1 MSVESEILRIQH
13 NIANTYAAVSE
24 KGGEVPLQPTSANL
38 AAAVASI
45 PAASDIEAGSGLSKN
60 GNILSVDL
68 PTEAFTKEEYD
79 ALTEEEKQGEVLY
92 LVDEPEWTQTTISVQ
107 EYDTE
112 DGWHVEKYS
121 NGKVSMY
128 YTSGLIA
135 PSFAI
140 WTAGIYRSVIKN
152 SIKFPLTL
160 TKKYVDETAFINYES
175 SGGWMTPLP
184 MVYNE
189 LEYTNPISVCAPANI
204 PGARFKFIV
213 HVIGRWK

>member
-24 KGGEVPLQPTSANL
+24 KGGEVPLQPTSASL

-68 PTEAFTKEEYD
+68 PTEAITRAEYE
-79 ALTEEEKQGEVLY
+79 ALTEEERQADVL
-92 LVDEPEWTQTTISVQ
+92 LIVDEPEWFPTTISVQ

-121 NGKVSMY
+121 NGKVNMY
-128 YTSGLIA
+128 YISEPIA
-135 PSFAI
+135 PSFLL
-140 WTAGIYRSVIKN
+140 WTGDTYRA
-152 SIKFPLTL
+152 SIKALMKLPLTL
-160 TKKYVDETAFINYES
+160 TKKFIDETSLVNYES
-175 SGGWMTPLP
+175 TGGWLMPSPMTE
-184 MVYNE
+184 ND
-189 LEYTNPISVCAPANI
+189 LEYTNPCFICAPANI
-204 PGARFKFIV
+204 PESRFKFMV
-213 HVIGRWK
+213 HVAGQWK